1 MSKRLIKF
9 VVTIGT
15 MLIVF
20 AIFNGLTNGLTN
32 WPVGEIL
39 VLVAF
44 GFSYAVVAWVKGINM
59 EAITRVSNL
68 RKADGLW
75 KN

>member
-1 MSKRLIKF
+1 MSKGLIKF

-39 VLVAF
+39 VFVAF
-44 GFSYAVVAWVKGINM
+44 GFSYAVVAWVKG
-59 EAITRVSNL
+59 
-68 RKADGLW
+68 D
-75 KN
+75 